1 LHSVETDL
9 RLVEKEL
16 ADSFQRLGLP
26 PPPVSGVAI
35 QMVDRK
41 LDKWFR
47 LKLAKRMDEQPA
59 MWLRLEDLGTVEI
72 VLTNS

>member
-1 LHSVETDL
+1 
-9 RLVEKEL
+9 
-16 ADSFQRLGLP
+16 
-26 PPPVSGVAI
+26 
-35 QMVDRK
+35 MVDRK

-72 VLTNS
+72 VLTKS